1 MVLKRIGDVPAAD
14 WLSQINMKNY
24 CYFTH
29 MVIKC
34 FSVVEIAAKH
44 ASSSDNNYFS

>member
-1 MVLKRIGDVPAAD
+1 MVLKRIGNVPAAD
-14 WLSQINMKNY
+14 WLSQTRMKNY
-24 CYFTH
+24 CNFSH